1 MSDEIRQSVYD
12 IWIEHSV
19 NSTDA
24 RNGSNTVKITKL
36 QYLRLY
42 SGLQNENIKI
52 EERANKRGSIQYI
65 ANRMILTATIRE
77 LQDKLLKNDISVSIG
92 SILSL
97 KPFFIT
103 YATEKEIALCLCKLC
118 LNAKMMYDA
127 LISKAKKEGDTMP
140 ASISEFYELL
150 QMPEIPKWIL

>member
-1 MSDEIRQSVYD
+1 
-12 IWIEHSV
+12 
-19 NSTDA
+19 
-24 RNGSNTVKITKL
+24 
-36 QYLRLY
+36 
-42 SGLQNENIKI
+42 
-52 EERANKRGSIQYI
+52 
-65 ANRMILTATIRE
+65 MILTATIRE